1 MFHLFR
7 EWISHISGDRQS
19 RASSFSIALIAAI
32 LITFILIIPIALA
45 SKSSEKEL
53 RAQQMRFRELS
64 MLIAEYRSLK
74 GHIDSLEVK
83 ESLSK
88 VSGIAQALDDTV
100 TSVGMKG
107 KIKSVKVLGQR
118 DVKDAVE
125 ETAEIHIE
133 RLTMNELINLFYRID
148 EAPFLFSM
156 KGFTI
161 KKTFENPELLNV
173 TMSIALYRKK

>member
-1 MFHLFR
+1 MFHHFR
-7 EWISHISGDRQS
+7 EWISHIRGDRHPRPS
-19 RASSFSIALIAAI
+19 YFSIALIAAV
-32 LITFILIIPIALA
+32 LIPFILIIPIVLA
-45 SKSSEKEL
+45 AKSSEKEL
-53 RAQQMRFRELS
+53 RAQRMRLREIS
-64 MLIAEYRSLK
+64 TLISEYRSLK

-118 DVKDAVE
+118 EVKDAME
-125 ETAEIHIE
+125 ETADIYIE
-133 RLTMNELINLFYRID
+133 RLTMNELINLFCRIE

-156 KGFTI
+156 KGCTI